1 MWGQGLYISTVSV
14 FQGIIP
20 TRVGTSIMTCDYRVD
35 DEDHPHACGDKV
47 WSANTIFGIVG
58 SSPRVWGQELVS
70 LLTYSTSGII
80 PTRVGTRCQLPCPVS
95 KLWDHPHACGDKFYS
110 PQNTAGVMGSS
121 PRVWGQECS
130 NCYKIKNCRI
140 IPTRVGTRSGARRL
154 RATFGNHPHAC
165 GDKVGVG

>member
-80 PTRVGTRCQLPCPVS
+80 PTRVGTRLNMAKRKTLAQH
-95 KLWDHPHACGDKFYS
+95 HPHACGDKVS
-110 PQNTAGVMGSS
+110 VALPSVKAVGSS
-121 PRVWGQECS
+121 PRVWGQVLQPAEYS
-130 NCYKIKNCRI
+130 GSDGI
-140 IPTRVGTRSGARRL
+140 IPTRVGTR
-154 RATFGNHPHAC
+154 
-165 GDKVGVG
+165 V